1 MVCIDCENLQSY
13 FITEIIRKSQREKW
27 KQATKYMRA
36 TIDSSNI
43 LNRRACKER
52 GAQRMTHTETSE
64 PGCQRAGMP
73 ASRDTSEPG
82 CQRAGVPVSWDTLV
96 MFTSTLHYKVT
107 SHYKWLGNNIMVAII
122 FRPVTQTFRPV
133 IQTILCVSLR
143 QSIIFWKSNL
153 TQWQTANLTE

>member
-1 MVCIDCENLQSY
+1 MMVCIDCENLQSY

-73 ASRDTSEPG
+73 VSRDASEPGCQRAEIPASRDASEPGCQRAGMPASRDASEPG

-107 SHYKWLGNNIMVAII
+107 SHYK
-122 FRPVTQTFRPV
+122 
-133 IQTILCVSLR
+133 
-143 QSIIFWKSNL
+143 
-153 TQWQTANLTE
+153 